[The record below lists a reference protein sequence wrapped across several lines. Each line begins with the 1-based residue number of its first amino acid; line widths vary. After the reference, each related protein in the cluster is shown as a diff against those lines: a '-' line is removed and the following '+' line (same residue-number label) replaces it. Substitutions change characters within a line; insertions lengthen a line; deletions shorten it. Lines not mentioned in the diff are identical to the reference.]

1 MRRSPVPH
9 PHRRRYPEPVTP
21 PTEFLRLALDPER
34 LAVLGHAAVGP
45 VDIALLAKM
54 LGVPQRRILYAAGRL
69 RDAGL
74 LTPDLL
80 LDRGAL
86 RDTARALPAI
96 ETASVELTEGPWSAD
111 EVSVM
116 ARFFQGSR
124 LTQIPA
130 QRSKRLLVLERLSQE
145 FEPGLRYPERQVDLI
160 LQVFHPDHATLRRHL
175 VDEGYLTRADGVYWR
190 TGGRVG

>member
-1 MRRSPVPH
+1 
-9 PHRRRYPEPVTP
+9 
-21 PTEFLRLALDPER
+21 
-34 LAVLGHAAVGP
+34 
-45 VDIALLAKM
+45 
-54 LGVPQRRILYAAGRL
+54 L

>member
-1 MRRSPVPH
+1 M
-9 PHRRRYPEPVTP
+9 TP

-45 VDIALLAKM
+45 VDVALLAKM
-54 LGVPQRRILYAAGRL
+54 LDVPRRRILQAIGRL

-74 LTPDLL
+74 LTPELR
-80 LDRGAL
+80 LDREAL
-86 RDTARALPAI
+86 RDTARALPAV
-96 ETASVELTEGPWSAD
+96 ETASAELTDGSWSAE
-111 EVSVM
+111 EVSVI
-116 ARFFQGSR
+116 ARFFRGSR

-145 FEPGLRYPERQVDLI
+145 FEPGLRYPERQVDFI
-160 LQVFHPDHATLRRHL
+160 LQLFHPDHATLRRYL

>member
-1 MRRSPVPH
+1 
-9 PHRRRYPEPVTP
+9 
-21 PTEFLRLALDPER
+21 LALDPDR
-34 LAVLGHAAVGP
+34 LAVLGHAVVGP
-45 VDIALLAKM
+45 VDTELLAKM
-54 LGVPQRRILYAAGRL
+54 LGVPQRRILQAVGRL

-80 LDRGAL
+80 LDRAAL
-86 RDTARALPAI
+86 RETARALPTV
-96 ETASVELTEGPWSAD
+96 ETASVDLTEGPWSAN

-160 LQVFHPDHATLRRHL
+160 LQCFHPDHATLRRYL
-175 VDEGYLTRADGVYWR
+175 VDEGFLTRAEGVYWR
-190 TGGRVG
+190 TGGRVGPTG

>member
-1 MRRSPVPH
+1 
-9 PHRRRYPEPVTP
+9 
-21 PTEFLRLALDPER
+21 LALDPER

-45 VDIALLAKM
+45 VDVALLAKM
-54 LGVPQRRILYAAGRL
+54 LGVPQRRILYAVGRL

-74 LTPDLL
+74 LTSDLL
-80 LDRGAL
+80 LDREIL
-86 RDTARALPAI
+86 RDTARALPTI
-96 ETASVELTEGPWSAD
+96 ETASVELTEGPWSVD
-111 EVSVM
+111 EASVM

-130 QRSKRLLVLERLSQE
+130 HRSKRLLVLERLSQE

-160 LQVFHPDHATLRRHL
+160 LQLFHPDHATLRRYL

>member
-1 MRRSPVPH
+1 M
-9 PHRRRYPEPVTP
+9 TP

-34 LAVLGHAAVGP
+34 LAVLGHAAIGP
-45 VDIALLAKM
+45 VDVSLLARM
-54 LGVPQRRILYAAGRL
+54 LDVPRRRILQAVGRL

-74 LTPDLL
+74 LTDDLR
-80 LDRGAL
+80 LDREAL
-86 RDTARALPAI
+86 RDTARALPAV
-96 ETASVELTEGPWSAD
+96 EAASAELTEGPWSTE

-116 ARFFQGSR
+116 TRFFQGSR

-130 QRSKRLLVLERLSQE
+130 QRAKRLLVLERLSQE

-160 LQVFHPDHATLRRHL
+160 LQLFHPDHAALRRYM
-175 VDEGYLTRADGVYWR
+175 VDEGYLTRAEGVYWR

>member
-1 MRRSPVPH
+1 M
-9 PHRRRYPEPVTP
+9 
-21 PTEFLRLALDPER
+21 
-34 LAVLGHAAVGP
+34 LGQAAVGP
-45 VDIALLAKM
+45 VDTALLAKM
-54 LGVPQRRILYAAGRL
+54 LDVPRRRILQAVGRL

-74 LTPDLL
+74 LTADLR
-80 LDRGAL
+80 LDRDAL
-86 RDTARALPAI
+86 RETARALPSI
-96 ETASVELTEGPWSAD
+96 EMASSELTKGPWSSE
-111 EVSVM
+111 EVSVI

-145 FEPGLRYPERQVDLI
+145 FEPGLRYPERQVDFM
-160 LQVFHPDHATLRRHL
+160 LQLFHPDHATLRRYL